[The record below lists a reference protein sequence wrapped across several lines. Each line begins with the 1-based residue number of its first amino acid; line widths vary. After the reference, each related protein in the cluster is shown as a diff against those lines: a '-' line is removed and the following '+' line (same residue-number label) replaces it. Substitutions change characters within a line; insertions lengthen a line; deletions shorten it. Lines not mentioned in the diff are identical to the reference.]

1 MPNEVPRQLIVKTL
15 DETTAKEIEAA
26 YEAFCASYWTNMAKE
41 RQNMSIEELAQH
53 LQQRQKPEP
62 PSKHDWV
69 LEIFMQGWNLH
80 KSKVQSL
87 FS

>member
-26 YEAFCASYWTNMAKE
+26 YEEFCKNYWTTMAKE
-41 RQNMSIEELAQH
+41 RQQMSVEELADH
-53 LQQRQKPEP
+53 LQQRERPAL

-69 LEIFMQGWNLH
+69 LKIFMQGWNLH
-80 KSKVQSL
+80 KSKV
-87 FS
+87 